1 MNILTTLSIRNLK
14 LNKKRTISTII
25 GIILSVALICAVA
38 SMGMSFLATLVENA
52 KNQSGYWHLKL
63 ENVSDEEI
71 KDIQNNRDVK
81 DTFAIKICGYSILQ
95 GSQNDYKPYARL
107 ISMNESSFKDL
118 HFELIEGRFPVNNN
132 EVVISKTIMANG
144 KVEYKIG
151 DTINLN
157 VGTRSIKPGVN
168 EKEYD
173 NIYDAEEIINATNYS
188 FKIVGI
194 IERPDTSFEK
204 YSEPGYTVITT
215 GISTGRSDLYIS
227 LKSPKNYKETIPQIL
242 GIQSYES
249 LSKNDTETKYDYT
262 LNKELLRWE
271 AFAFIEGEPISITVQ
286 IGMMGSLASEL
297 IQKGIQPKDVNFLTV
312 EGKMD
317 EADFTLIRNY
327 MPNLVSI
334 DLSKSNATIIP
345 DYTFTQKK
353 YLLNISLPHAL
364 KSIGQR
370 AFSGCTRLCGTIIL
384 PSSVTAIEY
393 GAFMGCTNL
402 RKVLATGNKITTL
415 GDNIFGEEEDKLIY
429 KQ

>member
-1 MNILTTLSIRNLK
+1 MSLRKILLVTVGMYFM
-14 LNKKRTISTII
+14 LNVSAQNSKRYY
-25 GIILSVALICAVA
+25 VAKP
-38 SMGMSFLATLVENA
+38 GTLVEMLTENEANQITHLTLQGKLNA
-52 KNQSGYWHLKL
+52 IDFRHLRDKFKNLQILDISTASISMYAGKNGTHPDRFYVYPANCIPSYAFCTQVNDSTFTGKTSLTRVIL
-63 ENVSDEEI
+63 SDKTKNIEDGAF
-71 KDIQNNRDVK
+71 KGCTNL
-81 DTFAIKICGYSILQ
+81 KICQIRKKTPPNLLPEALADSITAIFVPL
-95 GSQNDYKPYARL
+95 GSSDSYR
-107 ISMNESSFKDL
+107 
-118 HFELIEGRFPVNNN
+118 R
-132 EVVISKTIMANG
+132 G
-144 KVEYKIG
+144 K
-151 DTINLN
+151 
-157 VGTRSIKPGVN
+157 
-168 EKEYD
+168 
-173 NIYDAEEIINATNYS
+173 
-188 FKIVGI
+188 
-194 IERPDTSFEK
+194 
-204 YSEPGYTVITT
+204 
-215 GISTGRSDLYIS
+215 
-227 LKSPKNYKETIPQIL
+227 
-242 GIQSYES
+242 
-249 LSKNDTETKYDYT
+249 
-262 LNKELLRWE
+262 RWE

-370 AFSGCTRLCGTIIL
+370 AFSSCTRLCGTIIL